1 MSYLGDKFDMNG
13 TTEAQKIRTQEGYKH
28 STTGHQ
34 RTAQTDLL
42 FVLFFFFCGVRGVAT
57 VWCVYI
63 YISYFA
69 FGLSMNINYMLITYV
84 YFWGKLSRSVG
95 S

>member
-63 YISYFA
+63 YI
-69 FGLSMNINYMLITYV
+69 
-84 YFWGKLSRSVG
+84 
-95 S
+95 

>member
-42 FVLFFFFCGVRGVAT
+42 YFFCLYCFSFLWGEG
-57 VWCVYI
+57 CCYSMVYI
-63 YISYFA
+63 YNICYL
-69 FGLSMNINYMLITYV
+69 LSV
-84 YFWGKLSRSVG
+84 
-95 S
+95 